1 MTHTTY
7 MWTCANYIR
16 NVVARLGIARGRVQL
31 SVQSGAGGG
40 LGGGQVVSPLQVNGK
55 WKYNYIFLNYIAH
68 CRFAWDQF
76 SLDSRSTIG
85 VEFATR
91 SLDIGRRHRIFP
103 FLTVLIMNTYYL
115 ISSLY
120 PLKTVVGKVDVWR
133 LLCAED
139 QSVKVQVWDTAG
151 QERYRAVTTAYYRDA
166 VGAVVVYDITK
177 EETFNSVVRSVEY
190 SWESGVRTR
199 AWNKC

>member
-1 MTHTTY
+1 MPPGLLTAEADLLSHSRVSFIASLLEQKSSAPAQSGSESSSSSAWLSSPEQESNYHATRWWH

-115 ISSLY
+115 LSSYIS
-120 PLKTVVGKVDVWR
+120 T
-133 LLCAED
+133 
-139 QSVKVQVWDTAG
+139 
-151 QERYRAVTTAYYRDA
+151 
-166 VGAVVVYDITK
+166 
-177 EETFNSVVRSVEY
+177 
-190 SWESGVRTR
+190 
-199 AWNKC
+199 

>member
-115 ISSLY
+115 LSPYIWEGSCRKEISIQELSVNLP
-120 PLKTVVGKVDVWR
+120 PLGVSTE
-133 LLCAED
+133 LISCATWL
-139 QSVKVQVWDTAG
+139 KFK
-151 QERYRAVTTAYYRDA
+151 Y
-166 VGAVVVYDITK
+166 
-177 EETFNSVVRSVEY
+177 
-190 SWESGVRTR
+190 
-199 AWNKC
+199 